1 MGIGQLSQSAVMAR
15 ERVCVAR
22 SIRSCA
28 LHRSGRAITGMP
40 VTTPFCGSAL
50 VRDKRIGA
58 PSRAQVRS
66 HKNLLRA
73 KRFHLKLSFGRKDVF
88 DATHQYVF

>member
-1 MGIGQLSQSAVMAR
+1 MGIGQLSQSAVTAR

-22 SIRSCA
+22 SIRSCV
-28 LHRSGRAITGMP
+28 LHRSAAAITGMP
-40 VTTPFCGSAL
+40 ATASFCGSAP
-50 VRDKRIGA
+50 VRDKRIDA
-58 PSRAQVRS
+58 PSRARMRS
-66 HKNLLRA
+66 RKKLLQA